1 MILMCESSVV
11 LDVKGKVET
20 LMEEVIHILIKGDN
34 IELIGIFGE
43 RKNIRGRIVDIDMNK
58 HEIMIKGEQDG

>member
-1 MILMCESSVV
+1 MCESSVV